1 MKFLTER
8 LNVLYER
15 NWTRLVHEQ
24 LRKFESSVVAAARH
38 ADTQPELTIDNK
50 WTFSGALIYC
60 ITLITTIGY
69 GNVSPR
75 TAAGRAATV
84 AYAAAGVPLTL
95 ACLAGLGASLAR
107 LARIAWLKTNKNK
120 IPNTWRKE
128 GELENHF
135 QLHEQQR
142 LLPQPAQ
149 NNQYTSFP
157 PRPHRYAGTVKAR
170 AGEKGQYSQV
180 FEKAPASPRAATL
193 GRIKRSALSDEP
205 HSSGTLQT
213 QTLDRKK
220 NMNSM
225 KCMAT
230 IHGAGRGRGRSPV
243 QRPRGVAIEQLIA
256 EECGDIIMTSCR
268 EELDESEDAD
278 EIICPHDTPS
288 RVPLI
293 WNEEHQKVKSCAVP
307 SCSTST
313 KPHSSGTLQTQT
325 LDRKRNMNS
334 MKCMATIHGVGRGRG
349 RSPVQ
354 RPRGVAI
361 EQLIAEECGD
371 IIMNSCREEVD
382 ESEDAD
388 EIICPHDTP
397 SRVPLIWNEEH
408 QKVKSCAVPSCSTS
422 TSVPH
427 QNHGIEHCHIPVG
440 IVLFLLLAYI
450 CVGATIFSVWEN
462 WSFLDATYFCF
473 IALATIGFGD
483 FVPTS
488 FLTSKHSTESSK
500 NEYIQMIACCAYLV
514 FGLILIAMSFSL
526 LQDEVVARC
535 SQLANSLGIT
545 RQ

>member
-1 MKFLTER
+1 MSSEVSLEGRERPGLVKRAASGLARAACSQIGLVILVVVYVLLGAVLFEYLESGPEVQKRSAIQRSREECLKELWAITER

-24 LRKFESSVVAAARH
+24 LRKFESSIVAAARQSPE
-38 ADTQPELTIDNK
+38 AQPPELALDSK

-107 LARIAWLKTNKNK
+107 LARLAWLRATRGKV
-120 IPNTWRKE
+120 PNTWRKD
-128 GELENHF
+128 GELENHL

-142 LLPQPAQ
+142 LLPQPAE

-157 PRPHRYAGTVKAR
+157 PRSHRSPGTVRAR
-170 AGEKGQYSQV
+170 AGDRGQYSQV
-180 FEKAPASPRAATL
+180 FERAPPSPRAATL
-193 GRIKRSALSDEP
+193 GRIKRSALADEP
-205 HSSGTLQT
+205 HSSSALQT

-220 NMNSM
+220 TIGSM
-225 KCMAT
+225 KCLAT
-230 IHGAGRGRGRSPV
+230 VHGPGRGRGRNTI
-243 QRPRGVAIEQLIA
+243 QRPRGAVIEQLIA
-256 EECGDIIMTSCR
+256 EECGEIPLNRSQED
-268 EELDESEDAD
+268 LDDSEDPD
-278 EIICPHDTPS
+278 EAICPHDTPS

-293 WNEEHQKVKSCAVP
+293 WNDESKSKSCAVP
-307 SCSTST
+307 S
-313 KPHSSGTLQTQT
+313 SSG
-325 LDRKRNMNS
+325 
-334 MKCMATIHGVGRGRG
+334 
-349 RSPVQ
+349 
-354 RPRGVAI
+354 
-361 EQLIAEECGD
+361 
-371 IIMNSCREEVD
+371 
-382 ESEDAD
+382 
-388 EIICPHDTP
+388 
-397 SRVPLIWNEEH
+397 
-408 QKVKSCAVPSCSTS
+408 S
-422 TSVPH
+422 TSVQH
-427 QNHGIEHCHIPVG
+427 HHTVDHCHVPIG

-450 CVGATIFSVWEN
+450 CVGAAIFSAWEN
-462 WSFLDATYFCF
+462 WSFLDAAYFCF

-488 FLTSKHSTESSK
+488 FLTSKQSTESSK
-500 NEYIQMIACCAYLV
+500 SEYIQMVACCAYLV

-535 SQLANSLGIT
+535 SQLANNLGLS

>member
-1 MKFLTER
+1 M
-8 LNVLYER
+8 NVLYER

-24 LRKFESSVVAAARH
+24 LHKFESSIVAAARQSPE
-38 ADTQPELTIDNK
+38 AQSPELALDNQ
-50 WTFSGALIYC
+50 WTFSRALIYC

-107 LARIAWLKTNKNK
+107 LVRIAWLKATKNK
-120 IPNTWRKE
+120 TPNTWRKD
-128 GELENHF
+128 GEVCLENHF

-142 LLPQPAQ
+142 LLPHQAL

-157 PRPHRYAGTVKAR
+157 PRSNRYTETVKAR

-193 GRIKRSALSDEP
+193 SRMKRSTLTDEP
-205 HSSGTLQT
+205 HSSASFQT
-213 QTLDRKK
+213 QTLDRKRT
-220 NMNSM
+220 NM

-230 IHGAGRGRGRSPV
+230 IHDPGRERPRGSI
-243 QRPRGVAIEQLIA
+243 QRPRDVAIDQLIA
-256 EECGDIIMTSCR
+256 EECGEIVMNSCP
-268 EELDESEDAD
+268 EDLDDSEDTD
-278 EIICPHDTPS
+278 EIMCPHDTPS

-293 WNEEHQKVKSCAVP
+293 WNEEHQK
-307 SCSTST
+307 
-313 KPHSSGTLQTQT
+313 
-325 LDRKRNMNS
+325 
-334 MKCMATIHGVGRGRG
+334 I
-349 RSPVQ
+349 
-354 RPRGVAI
+354 
-361 EQLIAEECGD
+361 
-371 IIMNSCREEVD
+371 
-382 ESEDAD
+382 
-388 EIICPHDTP
+388 
-397 SRVPLIWNEEH
+397 
-408 QKVKSCAVPSCSTS
+408 KSCAVPSCSTS

-427 QNHGIEHCHIPVG
+427 QSHSIEHCQIPAG
-440 IVLFLLLAYI
+440 IVLFLLLGYI
-450 CVGATIFSVWEN
+450 CIGAAIFSIWEN
-462 WSFLDATYFCF
+462 WSFLDAAYFCF

-488 FLTSKHSTESSK
+488 FLTSKQNAENSK

-526 LQDEVVARC
+526 LQDEVVAKC
-535 SQLANSLGIT
+535 SQLANSLGIS